1 MTYCSRRNALSLP
14 YGLQLQNG
22 FSAIVAGEE
31 LGVPSNG
38 ASLGAVS
45 QILGTTRKKQ

>member
-1 MTYCSRRNALSLP
+1 MTSFIRRNALAPL
-14 YGLQLQNG
+14 YDLQLQNG
-22 FSAIVAGEE
+22 FTAIVAGEE

-45 QILGTTRKKQ
+45 EILGTTRRKQ